1 MINQNPMECRQS
13 DEVNSQMMNCLSFQP
28 ARCTSEFVRKQLQN
42 TIQGRQKPA
51 GGKDLS
57 HGNPGQ
63 KLINPSNLDSN
74 QKGAYFR
81 SQLSSS
87 MMTNPSLQP
96 NPLRTPTQHQTHQ
109 HHPHH

>member
-1 MINQNPMECRQS
+1 MNSSGSNNSSMINQNPMECRQS
-13 DEVNSQMMNCLSFQP
+13 DEVNSQMMNCLRLKNELISLFSSDLTVNQVFFLLLNSFQP

-63 KLINPSNLDSN
+63 KC
-74 QKGAYFR
+74 K
-81 SQLSSS
+81 
-87 MMTNPSLQP
+87 
-96 NPLRTPTQHQTHQ
+96 
-109 HHPHH
+109 